1 MNIADLSTISKE
13 IGASRP
19 MLSFTKD
26 FSMADIVAI
35 VRRRKSLVF
44 STIAVITLLTI
55 IILYLLTPRYTA
67 ESLIMIEGSGI
78 NIVNFESVVSGLSK
92 DSETVAGEIEVLR
105 SRALSEKVIEK
116 MGLYNDPEFNKDATS
131 DNGEVDVQ
139 TRSRIAEDFNKRL
152 NISQK
157 GKSRVISVAFTSEDP
172 RKAAEIANATAE
184 LYLVEQLEAKYDA
197 TQRVT
202 DWLSNRVATL
212 RQKVEE
218 SEMAVQ
224 KFRQKTGLVQG
235 KDTSISSQQ
244 LTELSTQLIMAKA
257 SRAEAE
263 ARLNQTMALIKAG
276 GDLES
281 SGEVAK
287 SDLIRILR
295 QQEAEIQRNLAELRT
310 EYGEKHPKIVNLKA
324 ELNSVNRKIDAEIDK
339 VVEGMRNEVEITR
352 AREASLQQSIEA
364 LNKRIADSSDD
375 MVQLHVLEREA
386 KANQALLTTLLTKM
400 KEASSQSDEDIQQA
414 DARIVSRAQVPSEP
428 SFPKKLPIIAMAL
441 IGSTIIGLLLTFLF
455 ENLDQ
460 GFRSGEE
467 IEEYAGVESLGFI
480 PLVAKSK
487 NPGTPLGSKI
497 GKSIN
502 PGTQSGTDPEFN
514 VRDFQKSAFG
524 QAINTL
530 RWSINIPYPDQP
542 PKKILFTSTQPKEGK
557 TTIAVCFAMSQARA
571 GKRVIL
577 IDADCHIP
585 SVHKTLDLESKPGLI
600 DVLTANT
607 NLIDAIQIDEE
618 NNLDVITA
626 GKFSSVSADRL
637 IDILETDEMDK
648 LLNRLTEL
656 YDIVI
661 IDSPPV
667 MAGPDAMILSKKA
680 DTTVY
685 VVQWAETKREAVL
698 RSLKQLQAS
707 GGMLAGVLLSMVDV
721 KKHALY
727 SYGDSGYYSGNLE
740 RYYGS

>member
-1 MNIADLSTISKE
+1 MNIADLSISKD

-19 MLSFTKD
+19 ILSFTKD

-44 STIAVITLLTI
+44 GTIAVITLLTTI
-55 IILYLLTPRYTA
+55 TLYLLTPRYTA
-67 ESLIMIEGSGI
+67 ETLVMIEGSGL

-92 DSETVAGEIEVLR
+92 DSETVQGEIEVLR

-116 MGLYNDPEFNKDATS
+116 LDLLKDSEFNKNATS
-131 DNGEVDVQ
+131 SNAELDLQ
-139 TRSRIAEDFNKRL
+139 TRSKITEGFNKRL
-152 NISQK
+152 EISQK
-157 GKSRVISVAFTSEDP
+157 GKSRVISVAFSSEDP
-172 RKAAEIANATAE
+172 RKAAEIANTTAE
-184 LYLVEQLEAKYDA
+184 LYLVGQLEAKYEA

-202 DWLSNRVATL
+202 DWLSNRVSEL
-212 RQKVEE
+212 RKKVEE
-218 SEMAVQ
+218 SDMAVER
-224 KFRQKTGLVQG
+224 FRQKTGLVQG
-235 KDTSISSQQ
+235 KETSLSSQQ
-244 LTELSTQLIMAKA
+244 LTELNTQLIMAKA

-276 GDLES
+276 GDIES
-281 SGEVAK
+281 SGEVTK
-287 SDLIRILR
+287 SELIRILR
-295 QQEAEIQRNLAELRT
+295 QQEADIQRKLAELRT
-310 EYGEKHPKIVNLKA
+310 EYGEKHPRIVNLKA
-324 ELNSVNRKIDAEIDK
+324 ELRSINQKIDAEIEK
-339 VVEGMRNEVEITR
+339 VVEGMKNEVAITR
-352 AREASLQQSIEA
+352 AREASLEQSIDA
-364 LNKRIADSSDD
+364 LNKQIAGSSDD
-375 MVQLHVLEREA
+375 LVQLHVLEREA
-386 KANQALLTTLLTKM
+386 KANHALLTTLLTRM

-414 DARIVSRAQVPSEP
+414 DARIVSRAQIPSKP
-428 SFPKKLPIIAMAL
+428 SFPKKLPVIAMAL

-480 PLVAKSK
+480 PLIGKSK
-487 NPGTPLGSKI
+487 NPGTQLGTKA
-497 GKSIN
+497 
-502 PGTQSGTDPEFN
+502 EFN

-524 QAINTL
+524 KAINTL
-530 RWSINIPYPDQP
+530 RWSINIPYPDKA
-542 PKKILFTSTQPKEGK
+542 PKKILFTSTQPQEGK
-557 TTIAVCFAMSQARA
+557 TTIAVSFAMSQARS

-577 IDADCHIP
+577 IDADGHIP
-585 SVHKTLDLESKPGLI
+585 NVHKTLDLELKPGLI
-600 DVLTANT
+600 DVLTGNT
-607 NLIDAIQIDEE
+607 NLVDAIQIDEE
-618 NNLDVITA
+618 NNLDVIAA
-626 GKFSSVSADRL
+626 GKVSSASADML

-656 YDIVI
+656 YDMVI

-707 GGMLAGVLLSMVDV
+707 GGRLAGVLLSMVDV

-740 RYYGS
+740 RYYGN